1 MLNKR
6 KKEGGIVT
14 RYKEARPE
22 ILSKDILLFE
32 CGFLLR
38 DYKNPNRVGM
48 YDGYYRFRM
57 DVKDG
62 KTYLCIL
69 NTMNRYLKCLDIRI
83 EMTKELYQLLS
94 LLVEKYNL
102 KEMNGYTHYVS
113 GILAGLGSYLSITY
127 KTGEALY
134 ASSNQENIF
143 PLGFINEMLILIEKE
158 ESNGI

>member
-1 MLNKR
+1 
-6 KKEGGIVT
+6 
-14 RYKEARPE
+14 
-22 ILSKDILLFE
+22 
-32 CGFLLR
+32 
-38 DYKNPNRVGM
+38 
-48 YDGYYRFRM
+48 
-57 DVKDG
+57 
-62 KTYLCIL
+62 
-69 NTMNRYLKCLDIRI
+69 
-83 EMTKELYQLLS
+83 MTNELYQLLS

-102 KEMNGYTHYVS
+102 KKMNGYTHYVS